1 MSLLHPALLLGLLLT
16 AVPVVLHLLMRA
28 RPKKL
33 DFPALRLLQQRRIQN
48 QRRMR
53 LRHLWLLLLRMAV
66 IAGLVLALVR
76 PSLPPANYALST
88 WEISSLAAIVSLA
101 LAAYF
106 TAMTHWSRS
115 RLPQHTLL
123 SRRTYLRGGLGLA
136 TVLLALLLVG
146 WPYQRRV
153 AAEITSPAPSV
164 DNNLPVAAVFLCDT
178 SLSSSYVLEGAT
190 RLEAARRIAVTH
202 LQRLPAGSV
211 AAVFDLS
218 GELPAVM
225 TVDLAAVQNR
235 LEALT
240 PQPVVQSLND
250 QLRAAIRFQEDERG
264 KTIGEQVN
272 VAEGLRQDRFVRE
285 IYVFTDLAKSA
296 WRPDETKTL
305 QTQLSERDWL
315 GMYVIDVGVERPTNT
330 GIVDVRLSRQT
341 VGVAGQVDVEATVR
355 RAEASASDTVVEF
368 WQATDD
374 GPLAKRG
381 TQTVSLSKDQAAKV
395 RFSLDNVAGKLAQ
408 GSLKL
413 VTSDPLSMDDAAHFS
428 VKVLPPLNV
437 LVVAPD
443 RRTAETWMVAI
454 DGLNAVGSAYRGE
467 YVAANRFTDAR
478 LDDVDV
484 VCLINAPAPAEA
496 DWEKLTAFAES
507 GGGVLVCLGAPSS
520 ASAGTT
526 RGIDP
531 VAYSTDAA
539 LKLLPVRPKA
549 SLRFS
554 TPQHLNF
561 RDSPHP
567 LTQRLEA
574 LGVLASLG
582 DIDFRRYWS
591 VELRPA
597 AATLARWTDDVGLPA
612 FVTGEVGRGR
622 CAVFTSSVDS
632 PQWSDLPRQ
641 WMYIVLADQWL
652 QLLSRQ
658 AAGTHTFLLGDPVV
672 MPIDVDPPVAEA
684 LLRQPDLT
692 QRRIEVARATQ
703 EVTINDA
710 RLAGHYQLVT
720 AGPSPQ
726 LLTGF
731 SENVSSSESDLTR
744 LRAEELDDLLGRG
757 RYSIARDPEQ
767 LTRSVLAGRLG
778 QEVSGLLLTLLVVI
792 FVVEQSTATWFYR
805 QDEPS

>member
-1 MSLLHPALLLGLLLT
+1 MSLLHPALLFGLLLS

-53 LRHLWLLLLRMAV
+53 LRHLWLLLLRMAA
-66 IAGLVLALVR
+66 IAGLVLAIVR

-88 WEISSLAAIVSLA
+88 WETAGLAAIISLT

-115 RLPQHTLL
+115 RLPQHALL
-123 SRRTYLRGGLGLA
+123 SRRTYLRGGLGMVA
-136 TVLLALLLVG
+136 ALLALLLVG

-164 DNNLPVAAVFLCDT
+164 DHNLPVAAVFLCDT
-178 SLSSSYVLEGAT
+178 SLSTGYVFEGTT
-190 RLEAARRIAVTH
+190 RLEAARKIAVAH
-202 LQRLPAGSV
+202 LQRLPTGSV
-211 AAVFDLS
+211 AAVFDSS
-218 GELPAVM
+218 GEIPAVM

-235 LEALT
+235 LDALT
-240 PQPVVQSLND
+240 PQPFVQSLND
-250 QLRAAIRFQEDERG
+250 QLRAAIRFQEDERRR
-264 KTIGEQVN
+264 TVGEQIN
-272 VAEGLRQDRFVRE
+272 VDETLRQDRFVRE

-296 WRPDETKTL
+296 WRADESQTL
-305 QTQLSERDWL
+305 QTQLAERDWL
-315 GMYVIDVGVERPTNT
+315 GMYLIDVGIEQPTNT

-341 VGVAGQVDVEATVR
+341 VGVAGQVEVEATVR
-355 RAEASASDTVVEF
+355 RAEPATSETVVEL
-368 WQATDD
+368 WQGVDD

-381 TQTVSLSKDQAAKV
+381 TQSFTLSKDQAAKV
-395 RFSLDNVAGKLAQ
+395 RFTFDNLTGKLAQ
-408 GSLKL
+408 GSLRL
-413 VTSDPLSMDDAAHFS
+413 VTSDPLSIDDAAHFS

-443 RRTAETWMVAI
+443 RKTANTWLVAME
-454 DGLNAVGSAYRGE
+454 GLNAAGSAYRGE
-467 YVAANRFTDAR
+467 YVAANKFADAK
-478 LDDVDV
+478 LDDIDV
-484 VCLINAPAPAEA
+484 VCLINAPGPSEP
-496 DWEKLTAFAES
+496 DWQKLTLFAEK
-507 GGGVLVCLGAPSS
+507 GGGVLVCLGALSS
-520 ASAGTT
+520 AAAGTA

-531 VAYSTDAA
+531 VAYSTETA

-549 SLRFS
+549 SLKFS
-554 TPQHLNF
+554 APQHLNF

-582 DIDFRRYWS
+582 DVDFRRYWS
-591 VELRPA
+591 VEMRPSA
-597 AATLARWTDDVGLPA
+597 VTLARWTDEVGLPA

-622 CAVFTSSVDS
+622 CAVFTSSVDA
-632 PQWSDLPRQ
+632 PQWSDLPRE
-641 WMYIVLADQWL
+641 WMYVVVVDQWL

-672 MPIDVDPPVAEA
+672 MSVDTEPPVVEA

-692 QRRIEVARATQ
+692 QRRVEVALATQ
-703 EVTINDA
+703 EATLTDA
-710 RLAGHYQLVT
+710 RLPGHYQLVT

-744 LRAEELDDLLGRG
+744 LKTEELDDLLGRG

-778 QEVSGLLLTLLVVI
+778 QEVSGLLLSLLVVI

-805 QDEPS
+805 QDEAS